1 MIKISLC
8 YSKKRNQRKKDVAE
22 CLFIRSILPVVGIL
36 KGLQKKHALNLESRR
51 LIKHAKMG
59 VMMVKNNEV
68 IQTHP
73 LVGWDIST
81 VDSYDALMLRLHYQT
96 PNRATQEETEVGQ
109 TLWLTTD
116 VARQFISILEAGI
129 AKIESGDYQEDEYR
143 RH

>member
-1 MIKISLC
+1 
-8 YSKKRNQRKKDVAE
+8 
-22 CLFIRSILPVVGIL
+22 
-36 KGLQKKHALNLESRR
+36 
-51 LIKHAKMG
+51 
-59 VMMVKNNEV
+59 MVKNNEV

-96 PNRATQEETEVGQ
+96 PNYADRNDTADRDDTEVGQ

-129 AKIESGDYQEDEYR
+129 AKIESGDYQENEYR